1 MSKKS
6 DVYKKWG
13 VILIGLLFLGSMA
26 GIALNTSGSGP
37 GGAELPEEFVLYEDL
52 TDAQRNVFYNMRG
65 TVVVFTSDP
74 LCGFECGEVRSKLEA
89 LASKYQYADRNFV
102 YLVLLQDDGDM
113 SISVGNYHGVV
124 DVETADEV
132 EDRICEVVEA
142 HPACIER
149 GAISAVMNY
158 NYTRNE
164 TADEADNETVDDGD
178 SEAVNETEELEEVVE

>member
-1 MSKKS
+1 MSKS

-13 VILIGLLFLGSMA
+13 VIIIGLLFLGSMA
-26 GIALNTSGSGP
+26 GIALDSSGSGP
-37 GGAELPEEFVLYEDL
+37 KNAELPEQSVLYEDM

-74 LCGFECGEVRSKLEA
+74 LCGFECGEVRGKLEA

-102 YLVLLQDDGDM
+102 YLVLLQDEGDM
-113 SISVGNYHGVV
+113 SISVGNYNGVV

-149 GAISAVMNY
+149 GAVAAVMNY

-164 TADEADNETVDDGD
+164 TVDEGD
-178 SEAVNETEELEEVVE
+178 SEAVNETEESEEVAE